1 MVAGMVRVNVVSNAA
16 EVKLRKRRGT
26 MRAMGRCLIALPVAL
41 AAAVGG
47 CASLACAPV
56 TIVVAAKDERPR
68 LLSEPRGPRTDER
81 GRLKEQRREVIVPEY
96 WVQDREGRW
105 YRVGEAE
112 WRAAERGSRWRS
124 VVS

>member
-16 EVKLRKRRGT
+16 EVKPRKRRGT
-26 MRAMGRCLIALPVAL
+26 MRAMSRCLIALPVAL
-41 AAAVGG
+41 AAALGG
-47 CASLACAPV
+47 CASLTCAPV
-56 TIVVAAKDERPR
+56 TIVVAARDERPR
-68 LLSEPRGPRTDER
+68 LLSEPRGLRTDEL

-112 WRAAERGSRWRS
+112 WRAAEPGQPMALCR
-124 VVS
+124 